1 MQGVRAVCK
10 PVSIRLPH
18 PRCSGRGW
26 RALGERLRLLAVGD
40 LLLCGR
46 YDEIAGEHRNSEVF
60 AALSP
65 LTGAADLVVGNME
78 CPLSGAGEPRR
89 DKLCLR
95 GRESWAVSL
104 AEAGFGLVSAANNHM
119 FDYGYEGFARTREV
133 LDGAGLRVV
142 GAGEDLERARRLEV
156 LERRG
161 RRVGF
166 LAFCHAS
173 TQPSDMADSESFG
186 VAPLE
191 LEAVAKAVRRARPEV
206 DHLVLLLHWGLEYSP
221 LPTPE
226 QVELAHAAVDAG
238 ADLIIGHH
246 SHMLQGIEHY
256 NNGIIAYSLG
266 NCTDSDVDW
275 VGPERHYESRMTT
288 TDREGLALAVTLED
302 DGVHLEQ
309 MIPLWLNEPGQ
320 PEPAEG
326 DRAQRILQAVEE
338 RSVALTNADLE
349 RYWEDTLVKKRVM
362 APIRHWWSQGSFWNR
377 LCSLRLSHFKTLFVL
392 IITFLRIKMGRSE
405 RRWSLFNS
413 RNDTRPMPSA
423 GKDDSDD
430 QA

>member
-1 MQGVRAVCK
+1 MG
-10 PVSIRLPH
+10 
-18 PRCSGRGW
+18 GW
-26 RALGERLRLLAVGD
+26 RALDESLRLLAVGD

-46 YDEIAGEHRNSEVF
+46 YDQIAAQHRNSEVF

-65 LTGAADLVVGNME
+65 LAGAADLVVGNME
-78 CPLSGAGEPRR
+78 CPLTGGGEPRQ

-95 GRESWAVSL
+95 GQESWAAAL
-104 AEAGFGLVSAANNHM
+104 AEAGFELVSAANNHM
-119 FDYGYEGFARTREV
+119 FDYGYEGFARTRQ
-133 LDGAGLRVV
+133 AMHNARLRMV

-166 LAFCHAS
+166 LGFCHAS
-173 TQPSDMADSESFG
+173 TKPSDMAASDTFG

-191 LEAVAKAVRRARPEV
+191 PEAVAKAVRQARPEV

-246 SHMLQGIEHY
+246 SHMVQGIEHY
-256 NNGIIAYSLG
+256 KNGVIAYSLG

-288 TDREGLALAVTLED
+288 TDREGLALVVTLQD
-302 DGVHLEQ
+302 DGVQLEQ
-309 MIPLWLNEPGQ
+309 TVPLWLNDAGQ
-320 PEPAEG
+320 PGPAEG
-326 DRAQRILQAVEE
+326 EHAQRILQYVEE
-338 RSVALTNADLE
+338 RSAALANADLE

-362 APIRHWWSQGSFWNR
+362 APIRHWWSQGSLWNR
-377 LCSLRLSHFKTLFVL
+377 LTSLRLSHFKTAFVL
-392 IITFLRIKMGRSE
+392 MVTFLRIKVGRSE
-405 RRWSLFNS
+405 RRWSLFNP
-413 RNDTRPMPSA
+413 RNDTRPMPMA

-430 QA
+430 DV